1 MENTAFTRRNL
12 VAGLAAIGA
21 VALAARTQGPEAA
34 KQQPAPTAG
43 RWNQAWPNCTLTTHD
58 GRQVKFYDDLIRNKL
73 VVINVMFA
81 RCFGICP
88 MMTRNLLN
96 VQSMLGNRV
105 GKEVFMY
112 SITLRPEEDT
122 PGVLKEYAEMHE
134 VKPGWQFL
142 TGRPADIES
151 VRNKLGFYDPDP
163 ELDRNPD
170 THTGA
175 LKIGNDAYQRWAMA
189 PSLAEPRQIVT
200 SILHLDRT
208 QSAQALSKA
217 LNQA

>member
-1 MENTAFTRRNL
+1 MENNTFNRRNL
-12 VAGLAAIGA
+12 VAGLAAMGA
-21 VALAARTQGPEAA
+21 VALATRTREPEAA
-34 KQQPAPTAG
+34 QFVPKAAN
-43 RWNQAWPNCTLTTHD
+43 WNQAWPNCTLTTHD
-58 GRQVKFYDDLIRNKL
+58 GHQVKFYDDLIRGKL
-73 VVINVMFA
+73 VVINMMFA

-88 MMTRNLLN
+88 MMTRNLLS
-96 VQSMLGNRV
+96 VQSMLGDRV

-112 SITLRPEEDT
+112 SVTLRPEEDT
-122 PGVLKEYAEMHE
+122 PEVLRDYAEMHE

-142 TGRPADIES
+142 TGAPGDIDL

-163 ELDRNPD
+163 AVDRVAD

-175 LKIGNDAYQRWAMA
+175 LRIGNDAYKRWAMA

-208 QSAQALSKA
+208 QSAQVLSSA

>member
-1 MENTAFTRRNL
+1 MDNSTFTRRNL
-12 VAGLAAIGA
+12 VAGLAAMGA
-21 VALAARTQGPEAA
+21 VALATRIQGPEAA
-34 KQQPAPTAG
+34 QSVPKAA

-58 GRQVKFYDDLIRNKL
+58 GRQVKFYDDLIRGKL
-73 VVINVMFA
+73 VVINMMFA

-88 MMTRNLLN
+88 LMTRNLLS

-112 SITLRPEEDT
+112 SVTLRPEEDT
-122 PGVLKEYAEMHE
+122 PEVLRDYAEMHE

-142 TGRPADIES
+142 TGTPADIES

-163 ELDRNPD
+163 ELDRVPD

-175 LKIGNDAYQRWAMA
+175 LRIGNDPYRRWAMA
-189 PSLAEPRQIVT
+189 PSLAEPRQIAT

-208 QSAQALSKA
+208 HSAQALSKA
-217 LNQA
+217 LNQV

>member
-1 MENTAFTRRNL
+1 MENDALIRRNL
-12 VAGLAAIGA
+12 VGGLAALG
-21 VALAARTQGPEAA
+21 ALALATRAQGLEAA
-34 KQQPAPTAG
+34 QSVPKPA
-43 RWNQAWPNCTLTTHD
+43 RWNQAWPNCALTTHE
-58 GRQVKFYDDLIRNKL
+58 GRQVKFYDDLIRGKL
-73 VVINVMFA
+73 VVINMMFA

-88 MMTRNLLN
+88 LMTRNLLN
-96 VQSMLGNRV
+96 VQSLLGNRV

-112 SITLRPEEDT
+112 SVTLRPEEDT
-122 PGVLKEYAEMHE
+122 PEVLREYAEMHE

-142 TGRPADIES
+142 TGAPADIDL

-163 ELDRNPD
+163 AVDRVAD

-175 LKIGNDAYQRWAMA
+175 LRIGNDAYKRWAMA

-208 QSAQALSKA
+208 PSAQALSQA